1 MDFVEK
7 RICLVNEERIVSIS
21 LPAADDAILRV
32 RRFSPAT
39 RGPAVL
45 LLHGLGER
53 GSVFYPAA
61 GAGLAPWLAE
71 AGYDVYVPDLR
82 DRTADSAPVPDI
94 SQHELICEDLPA
106 LFELITAE
114 HPDERFA
121 VIAHG
126 WGGVLAAS
134 ALIRQPAWL
143 ERIAGLIHI
152 SARRVCQQR
161 NWQRWLLLEL
171 MWNRLAPL
179 LGRRQGVVPLSRLGL
194 GSADLSRK
202 LHADSQLW
210 QNGGNW
216 RDPQDGF
223 DYAAALAAIRWPS
236 SLYLAGHRD
245 RCMGHF
251 ADVKAFARE
260 LGSHDAQ
267 LVLLRKGSG
276 SARDYGHLDVLTHPQ
291 AVNDHFPLML
301 AWLARQTDADTP

>member
-1 MDFVEK
+1 MDIVEK
-7 RICLVNEERIVSIS
+7 RICLVNEERIVSS
-21 LPAADDAILRV
+21 SVPGTADASLRV
-32 RRFSPAT
+32 RRFTSAAG
-39 RGPAVL
+39 GPAVL

-53 GSVFYPAA
+53 GAVFCPA
-61 GAGLAPWLAE
+61 GGTGLAPWLAD

-82 DRTADSAPVPDI
+82 DRATDSAPVPDI
-94 SQHELICEDLPA
+94 SQFQLICEDLPA
-106 LFELITAE
+106 LYELIAGE
-114 HPDERFA
+114 HPGERFA
-121 VIAHG
+121 IIAHG

-143 ERIAGLIHI
+143 EHIAGLIHI
-152 SARRVCQQR
+152 GVRRVCHQR
-161 NWQRWLLLEL
+161 NWQRRLLLDV
-171 MWNRLAPL
+171 MWKRLAPL
-179 LGRRQGVVPLSRLGL
+179 AGRRHGFVPLSRLGL
-194 GSADLSRK
+194 GSADLSLR

-216 RDPQDGF
+216 RDPQDSF

-236 SLYLAGHRD
+236 SLYLAGYKDH
-245 RCMGHF
+245 CMGHF

-267 LVLLRKGSG
+267 LVLLRKGTG

-301 AWLARQTDADTP
+301 AWLARQMDADTP